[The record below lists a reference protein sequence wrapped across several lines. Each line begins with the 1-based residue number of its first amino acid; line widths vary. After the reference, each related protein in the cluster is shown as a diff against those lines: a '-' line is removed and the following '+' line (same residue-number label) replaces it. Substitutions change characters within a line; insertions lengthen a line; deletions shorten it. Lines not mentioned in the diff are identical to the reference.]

1 MLLRSSSKSAVAA
14 AMTSL
19 LLAAAGCS
27 SDPPA
32 NTGNDAGMTP
42 DAGDVPLFLGPGSL
56 NVTWTVNG
64 MSAAAGCAAAGA
76 ATVEMSTPDFS
87 ADRLSFPCAEG
98 MHNFGTANAGAY
110 SLSAVLKRSDGSTL
124 YDYVLPVTITTD
136 VTTNA
141 SIDFSPPGRA
151 RFRWTLNGEAASAAL
166 CTSASADV
174 VGVRIGN
181 RPNTGASC
189 GAGTFLSPQLQ
200 AGMYPVTLQLI
211 NNGARRVIHERSVMV
226 EILAGET
233 GETTVD
239 FNAPIMMMP

>member
-1 MLLRSSSKSAVAA
+1 MLQRSFSGSAVAA
-14 AMTSL
+14 AMCFL
-19 LLAAAGCS
+19 LLGAAGCS

-32 NTGNDAGMTP
+32 NTGTDAGGTP
-42 DAGDVPLFLGPGSL
+42 DAGDVPLFLGPGTL
-56 NVTWTVNG
+56 NVTWTVHG
-64 MSAAAGCAAAGA
+64 MSAAEGCAAAGA

-87 ADRLSFPCAEG
+87 ADRLSFPCAQG
-98 MHNFGTANAGAY
+98 MHSFGTANAGAY
-110 SLSAVLKRSDGSTL
+110 SLSAVLKRSDGSSI
-124 YDYVLPVTITTD
+124 YDYVLPATVTTD

-151 RFRWTLNGEAASAAL
+151 RLRWTLNGEAAGRDL

-181 RPNTGASC
+181 RPNTGANCS
-189 GAGTFLSPQLQ
+189 AGSYLSPQLQ

-211 NNGARRVIHERSVMV
+211 NNTARRVINEQSIMV
-226 EILAGET
+226 EVVSGET

-239 FNAPIMMMP
+239 FTAPIMMMP